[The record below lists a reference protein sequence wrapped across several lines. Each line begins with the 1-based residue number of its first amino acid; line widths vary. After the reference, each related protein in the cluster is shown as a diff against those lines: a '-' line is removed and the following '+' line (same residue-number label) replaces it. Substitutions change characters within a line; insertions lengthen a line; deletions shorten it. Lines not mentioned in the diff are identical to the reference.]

1 MLRTW
6 DLKILDS
13 PKLFC
18 DSPQSI
24 RSETRGDPLAKKC
37 REKTRSIGL
46 RIFMSMAVAQLCTC
60 SSLRHLKTH
69 HTHALWW
76 QAMPQSWTT
85 LSDVA
90 DRTGWPQWMHVPSCV
105 LKVMSQYPRDPFGP
119 WGEHQYIYIHLSNII
134 ARLMFLPHTMLPGCH
149 YSCADVPPLFAKRIC
164 FDRVFISG
172 LVTG

>member
-1 MLRTW
+1 MQKAFQSNRYFQFPCNFQWTCKMLRTW

-13 PKLFC
+13 P
-18 DSPQSI
+18 QSI
-24 RSETRGDPLAKKC
+24 RSEKRGDPLAKKC

-46 RIFMSMAVAQLCTC
+46 RIFMSMAVVQLCTC

-90 DRTGWPQWMHVPSCV
+90 DRTVWPQWMHGPSCV
-105 LKVMSQYPRDPFGP
+105 LKVMSQYPRDPFGS
-119 WGEHQYIYIHLSNII
+119 WGEHQYNNIYIYILIFIHLNSII
-134 ARLMFLPHTMLPGCH
+134 A
-149 YSCADVPPLFAKRIC
+149 YNS
-164 FDRVFISG
+164 
-172 LVTG
+172 